1 MVFFDPLES
10 AAGEPMEDESLKN
23 SGFSGRLDAVVDAIM
38 EDEEDASIVAI
49 RKGAAIAL
57 AGRPR
62 AKDEKART

>member
-1 MVFFDPLES
+1 
-10 AAGEPMEDESLKN
+10 MEDESLKN

-49 RKGAAIAL
+49 RKGAAITL